1 MAAND
6 EMKKIKVYE
15 MFFNIKTDIRYSNI
29 RKFWV
34 RFVFI
39 YIKRNSNIRRE
50 ILYGLLKGEGR

>member
-1 MAAND
+1 MVVND

-15 MFFNIKTDIRYSNI
+15 MFFNIKIDICYFNI

-34 RFVFI
+34 WFVFI
-39 YIKRNSNIRRE
+39 YIKCNFNIRGE

>member
-29 RKFWV
+29 RKF
-34 RFVFI
+34 
-39 YIKRNSNIRRE
+39 
-50 ILYGLLKGEGR
+50 